1 VHDREAERAGQT
13 AREGRLAG
21 SRTSD
26 DCDATWTHDT
36 KVASP
41 DVRRL
46 LLLICV
52 VVCIDTLL
60 YAALVPLLPR
70 YADEFDL
77 TKGGAGL
84 LVAAYGIGVLLGGL
98 PGGLAAA
105 RYGPRRAVLVGL
117 SLTAVASLGFA
128 AADGVWTLG
137 LARFA
142 QGLGSSLSWAGGLAW
157 LVLGTPRARRGEMLG
172 TAIGAAV
179 FGALLGPV
187 LGAAAASVGEGWAFS
202 GVALACAA
210 LVAWAAVTPGAPRD
224 PQPVSAVVAALRERR
239 VLAGL
244 WLMVMPAVLF
254 AVLAVLVPLRLGD
267 AGWSAAAV
275 GAVFVAGASLEV
287 VLGPLVG
294 RFSDRRGRLA
304 PLRIALVAS
313 LAVSLAFAVVP
324 GTWPLAVLVGAAA
337 LAYGAFYAP
346 AMALLSDGAERAGL
360 AQALGFGVMNAAWA
374 LGNAAGPSLGGEL
387 AERAG
392 DAAAYLVGAGLCFV
406 TLLALAG
413 RAIPRPAAADAR
425 LLDR

>member
-1 VHDREAERAGQT
+1 
-13 AREGRLAG
+13 
-21 SRTSD
+21 
-26 DCDATWTHDT
+26 
-36 KVASP
+36 
-41 DVRRL
+41 VRRL
-46 LLLICV
+46 LLLICA
-52 VVCIDTLL
+52 VVCVDTLL

-105 RYGPRRAVLVGL
+105 RFGPRRAVLVGL
-117 SLTAVASLGFA
+117 SLTAFASLAFA
-128 AADGVWTLG
+128 AADGVWALG
-137 LARFA
+137 LARFV
-142 QGLGSSLSWAGGLAW
+142 QGLGGSLSWAGGLAW
-157 LVLGTPRARRGEMLG
+157 LVLGTPRDRRGEMLG

-187 LGAAAASVGEGWAFS
+187 LGAVAAGVGEGPAFA
-202 GVALACAA
+202 GVAVAMAA
-210 LVAWAAVTPGAPRD
+210 LVFWAALTPGAPRD
-224 PQPVSAVVAALRERR
+224 PQPVRAVFSALGERR

-244 WLMVMPAVLF
+244 WLIVMPALLF
-254 AVLAVLVPLRLGD
+254 AVLAVLVPLRLGH

-275 GAVFVAGASLEV
+275 GAVFVASASAEV

-304 PLRIALVAS
+304 PLRIALFAS

-324 GTWPLAVLVGAAA
+324 GTLPIAVLVGAAA
-337 LAYGAFYAP
+337 LSYGAFYAP
-346 AMALLSDGAERAGL
+346 AMALLSDGAEHAGL
-360 AQALGFGVMNAAWA
+360 AQALAFGLMNAAWA

-387 AERAG
+387 AERVG
-392 DAAAYLVGAGLCFV
+392 DAASYLVCAGLCLV
-406 TLLALAG
+406 TLLALTL
-413 RAIPRPAAADAR
+413 RAVPRPAAADAR